1 MKKLLHLRVL
11 APALG
16 LIVAGI
22 QFFPPSRP
30 LGVADGPQDIAH
42 HYAVP
47 ADVHR
52 LLVAACY
59 DCHSNHTDYPWY
71 TKVQPVG
78 WWLAHH
84 VYEAKSHLNF
94 SRFEAYGTR
103 QAARKLDS
111 IAAQVDEGDMPLR
124 SYTWMHPA
132 ARLTAG
138 QRKKIVDWAQDLHDK
153 LAPE

>member
-1 MKKLLHLRVL
+1 MKKLLRLCVL
-11 APALG
+11 GPAFGVL
-16 LIVAGI
+16 LVDL
-22 QFFPPSRP
+22 QFFPAPRHS
-30 LGVADGPQDIAH
+30 GEADGPQDIDH
-42 HYAVP
+42 HYTVP

-52 LLVAACY
+52 VLAAACY

-71 TKVQPVG
+71 ANVQPVG

-84 VYEAKSHLNF
+84 VTEGRRPLNF
-94 SRFEAYGTR
+94 SEFGTYGTHR
-103 QAARKLDS
+103 AARALDL
-111 IAAQVDEGDMPLR
+111 IADQVDAGDMPLR

>member
-1 MKKLLHLRVL
+1 MKRLLRVRL
-11 APALG
+11 LGPVLG
-16 LIVAGI
+16 LILAGI
-22 QFFPPSRP
+22 QFLPPARS
-30 LGVADGPQDIAH
+30 LGAADNPQDIDH

-52 LLVAACY
+52 LLAAACY

-71 TKVQPVG
+71 AKVQPVG

-84 VYEAKSHLNF
+84 VNGGKDHLNF
-94 SRFEAYGTR
+94 SRFGAYGPR
-103 QAARKLDS
+103 QAARKLDA
-111 IAAQVDEGDMPLR
+111 IAAQVDEGDMPLH

-132 ARLTAG
+132 ARLTVE
-138 QRKKIVDWAQDLHDK
+138 QRQKIVDWAQRLHDK